1 MIGLTNDRSI
11 FLSPPELLRS
21 ISWRYRPWGSLHQV
35 PVVFISVVVYK
46 CGAHRWCHIFQ
57 LARYLNRTYW
67 EKKQEEARK
76 SPTPSAP
83 APVPLAEPPPA
94 VSQPV
99 ESHVPAQ
106 PANIVEVWRSEQE
119 AGVWSCVVDVLDPD
133 VLVSVLAL
141 HFQQQY
147 QNGES
152 EENHEQ
158 FLKALQNAVTTFLN
172 RMKSNHMRGRSI
184 TNDSAVLSLFQSI
197 NNMHPQLLDILNQ
210 LDEKRR

>member
-1 MIGLTNDRSI
+1 MTEVSFYPLQNSSAPSAEDID
-11 FLSPPELLRS
+11 PEV
-21 ISWRYRPWGSLHQV
+21 PV

-46 CGAHRWCHIFQ
+46 GEAYRWCHIFQ

-106 PANIVEVWRSEQE
+106 PVSIVEVWRSEQK
-119 AGVWSCVVDVLDPD
+119 ADVWSCVVDVLDPD

>member
-1 MIGLTNDRSI
+1 MD
-11 FLSPPELLRS
+11 
-21 ISWRYRPWGSLHQV
+21 
-35 PVVFISVVVYK
+35 VF
-46 CGAHRWCHIFQ
+46 
-57 LARYLNRTYW
+57 
-67 EKKQEEARK
+67 
-76 SPTPSAP
+76 
-83 APVPLAEPPPA
+83 
-94 VSQPV
+94 
-99 ESHVPAQ
+99 
-106 PANIVEVWRSEQE
+106 
-119 AGVWSCVVDVLDPD
+119 DPD